1 MKKTS
6 FIRAV
11 SSLVLGSALVISAPL
26 YAAEKTVVN
35 ISKVDGMP
43 WFNRMGEGVVE
54 AGKAFNVNASQVGPS
69 STDAPQQVKIIE
81 DLIARKVDAITIVPN
96 DANVLEPSFKKARDA
111 GIVVLTNESPGQPSA
126 NWDIEIIDNEKFA
139 AQYVEEMAK
148 RMNGEGGYVI
158 YVGSL
163 TVPQHNLWADLLVK
177 YQKEHYPKMHEVT
190 TRMPVAESVDDARR
204 TTLDLMRT
212 YPDMKAVVSFGS
224 NGPIGAGLAVKE
236 KRAKKKVAVYGMMI
250 PSQAAALIKSGDITE
265 GITYDPAT
273 AGYALAAVASNILDG
288 KEIQEG
294 FEVPELGKAEVDAE
308 KRIIRFHKVL
318 LVNKDNIDSLY

>member
-1 MKKTS
+1 MNKR
-6 FIRAV
+6 FVINMV
-11 SSLVLGSALVISAPL
+11 SSLLLGAALISAPL
-26 YAAEKTVVN
+26 QAAEKVVVN

-54 AGKAFNVNASQVGPS
+54 AGNAFGVNASQVGPS

-81 DLIARKVDAITIVPN
+81 DLIARKVNAITIVPN
-96 DANVLEPSFKKARDA
+96 DANVLEPVFKKARDA

-139 AQYVEEMAK
+139 AEYVEHMAK
-148 RMNGEGGYVI
+148 RMGGKGGYVI

-177 YQKEHYPKMHEVT
+177 YQKEHYPDMHEVT
-190 TRMPVAESVDDARR
+190 RRMPVAESVDDSRR
-204 TTLDLMRT
+204 TTLDLMKT
-212 YPDMKAVVSFGS
+212 YPDLKAV
-224 NGPIGAGLAVKE
+224 VKE
-236 KRAKKKVAVYGMMI
+236 KRAKNKVAVYGMMI
-250 PSQAAALIKSGDITE
+250 PSQAASLIKSGDITE
-265 GITYDPAT
+265 GITYDSAS
-273 AGYALAAVASNILDG
+273 AGYALAAVASTLLKG
-288 KEIQEG
+288 EEIKPGLEMQN
-294 FEVPELGKAEVDAE
+294 LGKADVDMD